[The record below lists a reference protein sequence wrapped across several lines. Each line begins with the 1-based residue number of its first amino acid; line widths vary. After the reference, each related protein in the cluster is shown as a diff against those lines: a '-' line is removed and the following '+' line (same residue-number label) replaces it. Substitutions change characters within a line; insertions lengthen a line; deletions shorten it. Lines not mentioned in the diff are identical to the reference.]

1 MKKLFFIVILIVAAH
16 SIIFAEEAG
25 FDWYIASPQDVGL
38 GEQKI
43 TAFRTALLP
52 TEVTSCIIVRYG
64 KIALE
69 YYKSGYNETTVF
81 PMNSASKSITSAIV
95 GIAIEQGCFA
105 LDDRI
110 VRFFP
115 GLSSKANTDYA
126 KITVRHLLTNTSGLV
141 STDSALWG
149 LWLASDNWID
159 FLFDRPMQHK
169 PGSVFDY
176 STGNT
181 HILSVI
187 IAQTT
192 GKSLNDYGHQV
203 LFAPLGLNSAY
214 FDDDPQGISDGGNG
228 LHLTA
233 RDMARFGLL
242 YLHNGV
248 WQDKHLVP
256 SEWVTQST
264 NIQTSKMARYGY
276 QWWIR
281 YFGKKQLKG
290 YFAHGWGEQVI
301 AVIPDADLVITFTS
315 SYPDNRKNAVYWQWI
330 GNIVDAAAGK

>member
-1 MKKLFFIVILIVAAH
+1 MKKLFFIVILIVAVH

-25 FDWYIASPQDVGL
+25 FDWHIASPQDVGL
-38 GEQKI
+38 DEQKI
-43 TAFRTALLP
+43 TAFRAALLP

-69 YYKSGYNETTVF
+69 YYK
-81 PMNSASKSITSAIV
+81 
-95 GIAIEQGCFA
+95 
-105 LDDRI
+105 
-110 VRFFP
+110 
-115 GLSSKANTDYA
+115 
-126 KITVRHLLTNTSGLV
+126 SGLV

-181 HILSVI
+181 HILSAI

-192 GKSLNDYGHQV
+192 GKSLNNYGQQV

-264 NIQTSKMARYGY
+264 NIKTPKLARYGY